1 MSAQGQSWFQVRA
14 TGEVA
19 ATNAEA
25 RPEPSGLEV
34 AVTVGLALVLHI
46 LFVCRAANFWE
57 VAFRSNDNQAYL
69 HIAAIIRTWHPP
81 GTVFPA
87 FFWGFPYAI
96 AGVSTVLS
104 LPPLAALVLVSIVS
118 SLAVSILVCRLY
130 GGWVAVALYSFIN
143 YHLIFIS
150 VEGGSELPFMCLLFA
165 SLLAARSERW
175 NLAALLAALG
185 TTVRPVGLIAL
196 VAFALVLGMRRSYR
210 RLAEITLIGLGIGLV
225 YVIPVWIIL
234 GSPVANF
241 TRYQDWWGPQGRPL
255 TFPFGALIP
264 SFIAF
269 QGSRWPKI
277 AESAIWLALA
287 LAGTAAMW
295 LPRQRPRFP
304 FNQPE
309 IWFASIYTLFFLS
322 YNYSEV
328 YGDLPRFLM
337 PITPLL
343 LFSFRDWIPR
353 DRRVLWPA
361 VLLSALLAS
370 AAQVGFN
377 NVFGFK
383 LP

>member
-1 MSAQGQSWFQVRA
+1 
-14 TGEVA
+14 
-19 ATNAEA
+19 
-25 RPEPSGLEV
+25 
-34 AVTVGLALVLHI
+34 
-46 LFVCRAANFWE
+46 
-57 VAFRSNDNQAYL
+57 
-69 HIAAIIRTWHPP
+69 
-81 GTVFPA
+81 
-87 FFWGFPYAI
+87 
-96 AGVSTVLS
+96 
-104 LPPLAALVLVSIVS
+104 
-118 SLAVSILVCRLY
+118 
-130 GGWVAVALYSFIN
+130 
-143 YHLIFIS
+143 
-150 VEGGSELPFMCLLFA
+150 
-165 SLLAARSERW
+165 
-175 NLAALLAALG
+175 
-185 TTVRPVGLIAL
+185 
-196 VAFALVLGMRRSYR
+196 MRRSYR
-210 RLAEITLIGLGIGLV
+210 RLTEITLIGLGIGLV